1 MVEVKIDAIRVN
13 QMGSRVVILKEL
25 AANRYLSIWI
35 GEVEAN
41 SIEIKLKNLRVV
53 RPITHDLIVNLISE
67 MGAAV
72 RHVYI
77 SDLRDNIYHARVAL
91 RTRDGRE
98 MEIDSRASDAIA
110 IAVRCEASI
119 FVQDD
124 VMDEHGQ
131 TPEEETATVADDD
144 IGAFKDFLGSL
155 DLDDLDK

>member
-131 TPEEETATVADDD
+131 TPEEETATVADED

>member
-53 RPITHDLIVNLISE
+53 RPITHDLIVNLIRE

>member
-13 QMGSRVVILKEL
+13 QMGSRVVILKEM